1 MQPGRCGRIGD
12 PTMKFTLNSR
22 SVAFDGDGQTPLLW
36 GLRDHFKLPGTKFGC
51 GISMCGAC
59 TVHVDGEP
67 VRSCV
72 LPVSTVGGKA
82 VTTIE
87 GLSSNRSHPIQ
98 KAWMDKDVPQCGYC
112 QSGMV
117 MAAAALLKTHPQ
129 PTDAQID
136 EAMTNLCRCATY
148 HRIRE
153 AIHAAASKQ

>member
-117 MAAAALLKTHPQ
+117 MAAAALLKAHPQ

>member
-1 MQPGRCGRIGD
+1 MQFI
-12 PTMKFTLNSR
+12 LNAT

-36 GLRDHFKLPGTKFGC
+36 VLREHFKLTGTKFGC
-51 GISMCGAC
+51 GAGLCGAC
-59 TVHVDGEP
+59 TVHVDGQP

-72 LPVSTVGGKA
+72 LPVSAIAGQP

-87 GLSSNRSHPIQ
+87 GLSRDRSHPIQ

-117 MAAAALLKTHPQ
+117 MAAAALLKAHPR

-136 EAMTNLCRCATY
+136 EAMTHLCRCATY

-153 AIHAAASKQ
+153 AIHAAASQP

>member
-1 MQPGRCGRIGD
+1 MTATGR
-12 PTMKFTLNSR
+12 
-22 SVAFDGDGQTPLLW
+22 PLLW
-36 GLRDHFKLPGTKFGC
+36 VLRDHFKLPGTKFGC

-117 MAAAALLKTHPQ
+117 MAAAALLKAHPQ